1 MTLPLAVLRWPAQ
14 SGINHRARAVNIR
27 AQRTIYVI
35 DGRGEDVVKRLSLT
49 PLFLAA
55 MLCNGP
61 NVVFAQDTTPSG
73 IPEAPIGHRQPT
85 AGDVPGNDS
94 IKGDALGPDDDASKK
109 YGRALK
115 SLPKFDVK
123 ATCRRAQPLSGEKS
137 AFQSCID
144 DEVQAQ
150 KDLSRSWFSFRAASR
165 ATCTQETRIGGAP
178 SFVELL
184 TCLELD
190 KQAIE
195 AANENRKPLAVP
207 KSPQP

>member
-1 MTLPLAVLRWPAQ
+1 
-14 SGINHRARAVNIR
+14 
-27 AQRTIYVI
+27 VI
-35 DGRGEDVVKRLSLT
+35 FGTGEDVVKLLALT
-49 PLFLAA
+49 PVVLAA
-55 MLCNGP
+55 MLFNGW

-94 IKGDALGPDDDASKK
+94 VKGDALGPSDDNASNT
-109 YGRALK
+109 YGPALK

-123 ATCRRAQPLSGEKS
+123 ATCRRAQPLSAGDKG

-144 DEVQAQ
+144 DEVRAQ
-150 KDLSRSWFSFRAASR
+150 KDLSRNWFSFRAASR
-165 ATCTQETRIGGAP
+165 ATCAQETRIGGGP

-195 AANENRKPLAVP
+195 AANENKKPLAVP
-207 KSPQP
+207 KSPRQEP

>member
-1 MTLPLAVLRWPAQ
+1 MVFSGWNVAVGQ
-14 SGINHRARAVNIR
+14 
-27 AQRTIYVI
+27 
-35 DGRGEDVVKRLSLT
+35 T
-49 PLFLAA
+49 P
-55 MLCNGP
+55 
-61 NVVFAQDTTPSG
+61 TG
-73 IPEAPIGHRQPT
+73 IPQAPIGHRQPN
-85 AGDVPGNDS
+85 ASDVPGGDS
-94 IKGDALGPDDDASKK
+94 VKGDALGPSDDNASKT

-207 KSPQP
+207 KSTREQP